1 MKKKIS
7 KILTFAALFFALNM
21 TSLPSA
27 QAQCPMCKMSA
38 ESNLNQ
44 GGSAGKG
51 LNNGILFM
59 LTTPYILIGIVGF
72 VWWRSR
78 KDEDDDE
85 FSEIKEA

>member
-1 MKKKIS
+1 MKNRFIKF
-7 KILTFAALFFALNM
+7 FAFIALFFAVNM
-21 TSLPSA
+21 TTLPTA
-27 QAQCPMCKMSA
+27 HAQCPMCKMSA

-72 VWWRSR
+72 VWWRNR
-78 KDEDDDE
+78 K
-85 FSEIKEA
+85 KEEELEEA

>member
-1 MKKKIS
+1 MKKRIIKLIAF
-7 KILTFAALFFALNM
+7 IALFFAINM
-21 TSLPSA
+21 TSLPTA

-59 LTTPYILIGIVGF
+59 LTTPYLLIGIIGL
-72 VWWRSR
+72 VWWRHR
-78 KDEDDDE
+78 KKEDELE
-85 FSEIKEA
+85 EA

>member
-1 MKKKIS
+1 MKKRFINF
-7 KILTFAALFFALNM
+7 FAFIALFLAVNM
-21 TSLPSA
+21 TSLPTA

-59 LTTPYILIGIVGF
+59 LCTPYILIGIVGF
-72 VWWRSR
+72 VWWRNR
-78 KDEDDDE
+78 KEE
-85 FSEIKEA
+85 ELEEA